1 MVVKISKPAINL
13 REKISQL
20 DYDAL
25 PYDKIPI
32 GSVVQTVVNYPQ
44 ASNAMEG
51 TNRARQDVAVRAH
64 QPGTSDVFAEVTG
77 ADYRTTISPKFYS
90 SMLLLD
96 LTFLFG
102 GNNNG
107 SISGFKFMQSRMQDM
122 SNPFDLVNNAPYSGG
137 GSRQF
142 THGSSRQAD
151 SDGNDRHTMH
161 ISAMVPAYGTESRT
175 YGLWHYSEANH
186 TKYFNATTTAN
197 SGCSFS
203 PWRFVIQEIRQ

>member
-1 MVVKISKPAINL
+1 MVVKISKPKFNL

-44 ASNAMEG
+44 SSNAMEG

-77 ADYRTTISPKFYS
+77 ADYRTSISPRFYS

-102 GNNNG
+102 GNNNS
-107 SISGFKFMQSRMQDM
+107 SISGFKFMQSPNTDM
-122 SNPFDLVNNAPYSGG
+122 SSAVNTPNNPSYSGG
-137 GSRQF
+137 GSRPF
-142 THGSSRQAD
+142 THGSSRQKD
-151 SDGNDRHTMH
+151 YDGNDRHTMH

-186 TKYFNATTTAN
+186 TKYFNATVTQN

>member
-1 MVVKISKPAINL
+1 MVVRISKPKFNL

-25 PYDKIPI
+25 PYNKIPI
-32 GSVVQTVVNYPQ
+32 GSVVQTVVNYPE
-44 ASNAMEG
+44 NE
-51 TNRARQDVAVRAH
+51 VVVKAH
-64 QPGTSDVFAEVTG
+64 QPGGSNAFNEVPG
-77 ADYRTTISPKFYS
+77 GQYRTTIHPMFENSL
-90 SMLLLD
+90 LLLD

-102 GNNNG
+102 GNNNS
-107 SISGFKFMQSRMQDM
+107 SISGFKFMQSETTSM
-122 SNPFDLVNNAPYSGG
+122 SNVSDLSNNASYSGG

-142 THGSSRQAD
+142 THGSSRQQD
-151 SDGNDRHTMH
+151 YDGNDRHTMH

-186 TKYFNATTTAN
+186 TKYFNATVTQN